1 MANDE
6 ITANPTLASIKGG
19 SLLKPKPILRIG
31 VSEHAIARLE
41 IFKT

>member
-1 MANDE
+1 M
-6 ITANPTLASIKGG
+6 TLQKSRKFLGG

-41 IFKT
+41 FSKT